1 MYTNSSLGFRM
12 EPAYNPC
19 LGCMSMSCAKCACAG
34 ESKQW
39 NESMLGPQKKQ
50 VKKKTTSTKVE
61 KKKPAPIKDPVM
73 AEPKE
78 LILKKTLEPRIST
91 YVHLPQLIF
100 GKASNES
107 FVVIASGNGMR
118 AAGICDGDYLLVDSQ
133 LEAQDG
139 DIVMAKVNGEEM
151 CRRIFLESNN
161 RYRVRKED
169 GETPDIVTSDCI
181 IYGVM
186 IGLSRSFN
194 RAPALDPV

>member
-50 VKKKTTSTKVE
+50 VKKKAPSMKAE
-61 KKKPAPIKDPVM
+61 KKKHPPVQEPVM
-73 AEPKE
+73 AGPEE
-78 LILKKTLEPRIST
+78 FNLKKTLNSRFVA
-91 YVHLPQLIF
+91 YVHLPELFF

-107 FVVIASGNGMR
+107 YVVIASGNGMHE
-118 AAGICDGDYLLVDSQ
+118 AGICDGDYLLMDSQ
-133 LEAQDG
+133 LEVKDG
-139 DIVMAKVNGEEM
+139 DTVMARVNGEEM
-151 CRRIFLESNN
+151 CRRIFLESDN
-161 RYRVRKED
+161 RYRVRRED

-194 RAPALDPV
+194 RAPAPDPI